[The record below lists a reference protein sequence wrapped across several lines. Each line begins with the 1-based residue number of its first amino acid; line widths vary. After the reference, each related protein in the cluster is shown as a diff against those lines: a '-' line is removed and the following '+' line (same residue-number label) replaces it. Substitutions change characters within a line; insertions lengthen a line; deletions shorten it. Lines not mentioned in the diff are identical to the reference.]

1 MTRLGACAILAL
13 IFLPEVTLAMPS
25 KNRPAE
31 FPRAYRLGN
40 AAALENGA
48 LRVEFPIEKGV
59 IERATWYVRGK
70 NRYFVVGATLPL
82 TGVIVRTEE
91 GAALMIRGGFRPP
104 EVRVVHAKK
113 RASVRFRRAFHFG
126 ARESD
131 LVRCTLSADFT
142 LAADENACRV
152 RYSLTADRAVQV
164 LRFQGPTLL
173 AGQGSFGDSKDFAVF
188 PGLEFL
194 QGDERSSSERD
205 ADPPVSMRLVPHPLR
220 ITVPVMAVSKGPFLV
235 ALAWDALQ
243 KWDGEHAYPAAIFA
257 SPNWKYGGSDH
268 LMGLFAPSV
277 PEWVKE
283 NETEASTPYPLK
295 PGKAVTLQADVIL
308 EYNAR
313 SRFPDSPILHAV
325 DGWYRRYGLPKPPP
339 MARSHSEELTLSRHG
354 FLVSC
359 WDENTRKSRHCVD
372 WNPANAPGFAT
383 LLWLDA
389 RMEKAPA
396 LRRPLDERADLI
408 VRSTLSDQGG
418 AGLASGA
425 NCHIMR
431 WEAPFYFGYLAPA
444 LSQMEAEAQAVM
456 KTQKPEGSWLFQPT
470 GKQRSLGKWGN
481 TVVGICA
488 PNAHTLLRYARI
500 TGDPD
505 AKQAGLRALKFME
518 RFRIPAGAQ
527 AWECPLYEPDILASA
542 RALAAYLEGYRLTG
556 DRRLLDIARYWARTG
571 LAFLYAYNRPDTP
584 GMRYASIPVFGTT
597 LYTHSWLGVPVQW
610 NGLVYAYYLQ
620 KLAEFDKSFPWRT
633 VAEGITNS
641 ATHQQVAEEG
651 KLKGTYCDGWY
662 EFCTD
667 RRGAWINPEDIYV
680 NLFTLRGHDPDVS
693 TMILPG
699 KPAIHISSGAR
710 VKSARLS
717 KGRLEIILSYF
728 PGQASN
734 TLVSALAAVKS
745 VVAGGRP
752 LFQREQLEPQALDPG
767 VPWPADEGWAYKA
780 TQRDKSPKRQLFIKA
795 VHNQANLRLIINLQS
810 TG

>member
-1 MTRLGACAILAL
+1 
-13 IFLPEVTLAMPS
+13 MPS

-48 LRVEFPIEKGV
+48 LRVQFPIEKGV
-59 IERATWYVRGK
+59 IERATWYVRGN
-70 NRYFVVGATLPL
+70 NRYFVAGATLPL
-82 TGVIVRTEE
+82 IGVIMRTKE
-91 GAALMIRGGFRPP
+91 GGALTIRGGFQPS
-104 EVRVVHAKK
+104 EVRVVSSKK
-113 RASVRFRRAFHFG
+113 QASVRFRRSFHVG
-126 ARESD
+126 ARASD

-142 LAADENACRV
+142 LVAGENACRV
-152 RYSLTADRAVQV
+152 RYSLAADRAVQV

-173 AGQGSFGDSKDFAVF
+173 AGQGSFGGSKDFAFF

-205 ADPPVSMRLVPHPLR
+205 AEPPISMRLVPHPLR

-243 KWDGEHAYPAAIFA
+243 KWDGEHAYPATIFA
-257 SPNWKYGGSDH
+257 SPNWKYGGDNH
-268 LMGLFAPSV
+268 LMGLFVPSV

-295 PGKAVTLQADVIL
+295 PGKPITLQADVIL
-308 EYNAR
+308 EHNPAA
-313 SRFPDSPILHAV
+313 RFPDSLILHAI
-325 DGWYRRYGLPKPPP
+325 DGWYRRYGLPAPAP
-339 MARSHSEELTLSRHG
+339 MVRSYPEELALSRHG

-359 WDENTRKSRHCVD
+359 WDETTRKSRHCVD
-372 WNPANAPGFAT
+372 WAPANSPGFAT

-444 LSQMEAEAQAVM
+444 LSQMEAEVQAAM
-456 KTQKPEGSWLFQPT
+456 KTQKPDGSWLFQPT
-470 GKQRSLGKWGN
+470 GKQRSLGKWGD

-556 DRRLLDIARYWARTG
+556 DRRLLDISRYWARTG
-571 LAFLYAYNRPDTP
+571 LAFLYAYNRLDTP

-597 LYTHSWLGVPVQW
+597 FYTHSWLGVPVQW

-620 KLAEFDKSFPWRT
+620 KLAEVDNSFPWRT

-641 ATHQQVAEEG
+641 ATYQQVAEEG
-651 KLKGTYCDGWY
+651 KLKGAYCDGWY

-680 NLFTLRGHDPDVS
+680 NLFSLRGHDPDVS

-717 KGRLEIILSYF
+717 KGRLEIILSHF
-728 PGQASN
+728 PGRVSN
-734 TLVSALAAVKS
+734 SLVSGLVLPRS
-745 VVAGGRP
+745 VSVDGRI
-752 LFQREQLEPQALDPG
+752 LSRWQRLEPESLGARA
-767 VPWPADEGWAYKA
+767 PWPVDEGWTYNGVGDA
-780 TQRDKSPKRQLFIKA
+780 KSPRRYLLVKA
-795 VHNQANLRLIINLQS
+795 VHNKAEVELVINLQS
-810 TG
+810 TSRSAPDRGLLTY